1 MLVSH
6 VDSYDFRNALDE
18 YFSYEACEVLFDFY
32 DDYEGDEGYTFF
44 DPVAIRC
51 DWSEYESLE
60 DAVLS
65 NYGADYNP
73 NGLNLEDL
81 SQHTQEELEEALSDI
96 GMVMVCP
103 NGHVLLMG

>member
-6 VDSYDFRNALDE
+6 VDFYDFRNALEE

-32 DDYEGDEGYTFF
+32 DDFEGDEGYTFF
-44 DPVAIRC
+44 DPVGIRC
-51 DWSEYESLE
+51 EWSEYDSLK

-65 NYGADYNP
+65 IYSADYNP

-81 SQHTQEELEEALSDI
+81 SANTQEEMEEALGNI
-96 GMVMVCP
+96 GMVMTCS
-103 NGHVLLMG
+103 NGHVLVLG